1 MGITPR
7 RSFVEMTPL
16 MTPTEV
22 SEVLIV
28 PEATLA
34 KWRYEGTGPAYIR
47 VGKHVRY
54 PKDKFEEWL
63 KGLASPG

>member
-1 MGITPR
+1 
-7 RSFVEMTPL
+7 

-22 SEVLIV
+22 SEVLTI
-28 PEATLA
+28 PKDTLA

-54 PKDKFEEWL
+54 PADDFEAWL
-63 KGLASPG
+63 AKLQLSSLRRDSK